1 MILAIKTNNAI
12 NAGALH
18 EALTQEFGDRY
29 TTYALHESAE
39 TGNTLSLTVP
49 DDLSADDAERLRVFV
64 AAHDPL
70 ALTTAQSSAQASRAA
85 RQTFFDT
92 LDAAAKDFEQPLDD
106 DVANELATLR
116 ASYAHLL
123 RALAP
128 ILERHLT
135 T

>member
-1 MILAIKTNNAI
+1 MILDIKTNNAI

-18 EALTQEFGDRY
+18 EALVQEFGDRY

-39 TGNTLSLTVP
+39 TGNTLRLTVP
-49 DDLSADDAERLRVFV
+49 DDLSADDTERLRVFV

-70 ALTTAQSSAQASRAA
+70 ALTTAQARAQASRAA
-85 RQTFFDT
+85 RQSFSDT
-92 LDAAAKDFEQPLDD
+92 LDATAKDFEQPLDE

-128 ILERHLT
+128 ILERYLT